1 MKPKTM
7 ILMGL
12 AIVCGLGASYMTS
25 RLLAERQVQEEER
38 VKILVAKR
46 ILSVGERLMK
56 PEECFEIKEVARDS
70 EPPDAIKDL
79 DALKGKI
86 MKQSRNKGD
95 HITAA
100 NLYDGGGLDIPEGH
114 QAVGL
119 PVNLATTAHGLAS
132 LPGSRVDLIL
142 TLKGNNPLETKAI
155 TVLQNVLVLAADG
168 RTTRE
173 GEVIAP
179 ASVVTFA
186 LKPKE
191 KLTMIAASEMGP
203 IRLSLRKLHDDGA
216 NQETQ
221 VTGKEILSRGKSE
234 EPVRVAKVE
243 TPPPVVQPKIEVEPT
258 PKEEPRFTNHSFQI
272 ISPKGVES
280 VNYRRFENG
289 EVQFDDGTG
298 APAPP
303 PPASQLRPRQPQQP
317 RIQPQPQK
325 STPDG
330 DL

>member
-25 RLLAERQVQEEER
+25 RLLAERNVEDQEK

-46 ILSVGERLMK
+46 VLSVGERLTK
-56 PEECFEIKEVARDS
+56 PEELFEIKEVTREN

-79 DALKGKI
+79 DALKGKM
-86 MKQSRNKGD
+86 MKQTRNKGD
-95 HITAA
+95 HVTVA

-142 TLKGNNPLETKAI
+142 TLRGNNPLETTTI
-155 TVLQNVLVLAADG
+155 TVLENVLVLAADA
-168 RTTRE
+168 RTNRE
-173 GEVIAP
+173 GEIIAP

-186 LKPKE
+186 LKE
-191 KLTMIAASEMGP
+191 KDRLTMINAQDMGVL
-203 IRLSLRKLHDDGA
+203 RLSLRKLHDDSKMQTTRISGK
-216 NQETQ
+216 Q
-221 VTGKEILSRGKSE
+221 VLGIKD
-234 EPVRVAKVE
+234 EPVIASVPRSTPSVPEAVAPTIE
-243 TPPPVVQPKIEVEPT
+243 PKNND
-258 PKEEPRFTNHSFQI
+258 EPRYTNHTFQI
-272 ISPKGVES
+272 ISPAGVQN

-289 EVQFDDGTG
+289 EVQFDDGSGNT
-298 APAPP
+298 PPP
-303 PPASQLRPRQPQQP
+303 PPARPRTPTPAPQEK
-317 RIQPQPQK
+317 K
-325 STPDG
+325 SAE
-330 DL
+330 L